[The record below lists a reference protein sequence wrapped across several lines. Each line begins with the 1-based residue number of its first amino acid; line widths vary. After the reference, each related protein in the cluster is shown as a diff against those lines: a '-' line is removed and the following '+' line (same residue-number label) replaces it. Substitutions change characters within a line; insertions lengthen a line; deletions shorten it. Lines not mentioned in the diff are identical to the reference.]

1 MSRSSGGTSSTP
13 TPRSA
18 RPDLMAA
25 SMYAWSQLISL
36 IGGSGLRS
44 ALSERVRMSWMRS
57 PRRPLNNRR
66 ASLECADNAPKLLSS
81 TPERPQTHP
90 PPRRPRPQHR
100 RRPP

>member
-13 TPRSA
+13 MPRSA

-57 PRRPLNNRR
+57 SSLSFL
-66 ASLECADNAPKLLSS
+66 ASLILGAP
-81 TPERPQTHP
+81 RA
-90 PPRRPRPQHR
+90 RRGGRGR
-100 RRPP
+100 